1 MRVVILNSF
10 VARPGLCALAEEA
23 SFEEARTAAAV
34 GASSFVGHP
43 GTAALLG
50 VAVNRGEYVPA
61 PGDVA
66 YVLRLRRRLQAPGDV
81 VEVSPEDLEV
91 LRVKYALDPARIKKM
106 AGKTIEDL
114 AADGWVPENV
124 DRTQWY
130 LLGAV
135 ARTQRYLKNPPL
147 WSRVKARAR
156 GFLTRARTHIRRVE
170 EAEA

>member
-10 VARPGLCALAEEA
+10 VARPGLCALVEEA

-43 GTAALLG
+43 ATAALLG

-81 VEVSPEDLEV
+81 AVRPEDLEV
-91 LRVKYALDPARIKKM
+91 LRVKYAKDPTTIKKM
-106 AGKTIEDL
+106 VGKSLEDL
-114 AADGWVPENV
+114 AADGGLVPEGV
-124 DRTQWY
+124 DFSQWY

-135 ARTQRYLKNPPL
+135 AKTQRYLKKPPL
-147 WSRVKARAR
+147 RARVKARVR
-156 GFLTRARTHIRRVE
+156 SLLVKARTRLY
-170 EAEA
+170 